1 MKKANVMDNH
11 GGTTSQSAS
20 KLKILESKKENLR
33 EVRALSGDQV
43 KQPSG
48 ITQGAPTPL
57 KGYDSEALLQK
68 QVLTTNEVKRIKL
81 GNVSLSNNA
90 GGLPRSPQSIATI
103 QKFKIPGSIKQ
114 TGAMQTNTSTTL
126 VTNSNANNNSNT
138 YNTSGEAKG
147 YEEDYSSAGGE
158 AILENIGDS
167 GLEEDQN
174 T

>member
-1 MKKANVMDNH
+1 
-11 GGTTSQSAS
+11 
-20 KLKILESKKENLR
+20 
-33 EVRALSGDQV
+33 
-43 KQPSG
+43 
-48 ITQGAPTPL
+48 
-57 KGYDSEALLQK
+57 
-68 QVLTTNEVKRIKL
+68 
-81 GNVSLSNNA
+81 
-90 GGLPRSPQSIATI
+90 
-103 QKFKIPGSIKQ
+103 
-114 TGAMQTNTSTTL
+114 MQTNTSTTL